1 MKKQINFVSNL
12 SVKGIISVTIL
23 SAMLCT
29 FGANAN
35 NKPAVGNAVTMK
47 VESENATESLM
58 NNYAESSNEYKAE
71 DFVNAEM
78 TLESETWLNINS
90 ETSDIAIDAE
100 QYKAADFV
108 QADMISEID
117 LWMNEIPEYSDIA
130 IEAEQYKA
138 ADFVKADMTSEIEN
152 RMNNSCL

>member
-100 QYKAADFV
+100 QYCSASIAMSLVSELIFNHVSDSSV
-108 QADMISEID
+108 ISA
-117 LWMNEIPEYSDIA
+117 LTKSSALYSLLLSA
-130 IEAEQYKA
+130 
-138 ADFVKADMTSEIEN
+138 
-152 RMNNSCL
+152 